1 MKFIVKGLA
10 LTAFLLAGLHTHAS
24 NTPITNVTPNYVTS
38 TYAKTKYPVVFA
50 HGLFGFKKL
59 GDDGFGLDY
68 WYQILPDLARNGA
81 NVWNTRQSAANS
93 SEVRGEQFLAQA
105 QEILAITGQ
114 PKLNLIGHSHG
125 SQTVRYVAGVIPD
138 QIASVTTIAGPA
150 KGSGMADFLVNTLT
164 PLGVDGAVGKIIDVA
179 VNFITIGQQ
188 EDPKKYPMDSL
199 ASAHSLSRVGAT
211 NFNAKFPAGVPTTA
225 CGEGEYI
232 TNGVRHYSFSG
243 AKTVT
248 NLLDPLDY
256 VTTLTGAFM
265 GSAPHDGLVSSCSSH
280 FGQVIRDDYYWN
292 HFDEVNQLLGLKS
305 VFSQDPVSVYRQH
318 LNRLKLAGV

>member
-10 LTAFLLAGLHTHAS
+10 LTAFLFAGLHTHAS

-38 TYAKTKYPVVFA
+38 TYAKTKYPVV
-50 HGLFGFKKL
+50 
-59 GDDGFGLDY
+59 
-68 WYQILPDLARNGA
+68 
-81 NVWNTRQSAANS
+81 
-93 SEVRGEQFLAQA
+93 
-105 QEILAITGQ
+105 
-114 PKLNLIGHSHG
+114 
-125 SQTVRYVAGVIPD
+125 
-138 QIASVTTIAGPA
+138 
-150 KGSGMADFLVNTLT
+150 LVNTLT